1 MKKNRGFTLLVA
13 VVVTSMLLIIGFMLS
28 DVATKQ
34 LKLATSNEESQHAFF
49 AADSG
54 LECAKHW
61 DLNSVDLSPFAT
73 ATPGTIFCNFQTI
86 KTGSQAIPPSVIP
99 NSVVGGGITNATS
112 TFYLTFTKG
121 CAIVTVAKKANGYT
135 TIDSRGY
142 NTCDT
147 TSPRRYERGVSIT
160 YENKQDND
168 SVRKATLL
176 KLQSAVE
183 AYKSANGSYPN
194 TGMVWKASEIGDPAY
209 VNADWI
215 PGLTPNYIPTF
226 PRDPRGGELS
236 QIPGGCST
244 GWHPAYLYKSDGTNY
259 KILSHCSSESGYSA
273 SDPFYDPQRPDW
285 SWQVTSNIAV
295 TSAW

>member
-1 MKKNRGFTLLVA
+1 MKKNKGFTLVVA
-13 VVVTSMLLIIGFMLS
+13 VVVTSMLLVIGFMLS
-28 DVATKQ
+28 DVAVKQ
-34 LKLATSNEESQHAFF
+34 LKLATSNEESQYAFF

-61 DLNSVDLSPFAT
+61 DLSSADLSPFAT

-86 KTGSQAIPPSVIP
+86 KTGSQSIPPSATA

-112 TFYLTFTKG
+112 TFYLTYTKG

-168 SVRKATLL
+168 SIRKATLL
-176 KLQSAVE
+176 KLQSAIE
-183 AYKSANGSYPN
+183 AYKSANGTYPS
-194 TGMVWKASEIGDPAY
+194 TGSAWWGSESSDPNFY
-209 VNADWI
+209 VGPNWI
-215 PGLTPNYIPTF
+215 PGLVPTF
-226 PRDPRGGELS
+226 MPTYPRDPRGNEITK
-236 QIPGGCST
+236 IPICLPST
-244 GWHPAYLYKSDGTNY
+244 WHNSYLYRSDGANY
-259 KILSHCSSESGYSA
+259 KLLAYCSSESGYSS
-273 SDPFYDPQRPDW
+273 SDPFYDSVRPTW
-285 SWQVTSNIAV
+285 AWQVSSPGGI
-295 TSAW
+295 SF